1 MIEQDHCAY
10 LKRSKAGFLILTL
23 YANDILMASN
33 DKKLVSET
41 KVRLSSQFD
50 MKDMGEAAYVLSV
63 KILRDRS
70 REILGLS
77 QETYVRK
84 VLERFNTSKAKPI
97 DTPIIKIMAL
107 VLKIVP
113 SLQMT

>member
-1 MIEQDHCAY
+1 MIEQDHCVY

-23 YANDILMASN
+23 YFDDILMASN

-41 KVRLSSQFD
+41 KVWLSSQFD
-50 MKDMGEAAYVLSV
+50 MKNMGEAAYVFGV

-70 REILGLS
+70 RRTLGLS

-84 VLERFNTSKAKPI
+84 VLECFNMSKTNPI
-97 DTPIIKIMAL
+97 DTPVIKIHG
-107 VLKIVP
+107 
-113 SLQMT
+113 